1 MRVAALLPA
10 ATDIVI
16 ALGAGDQLVAVTH
29 ACTLPPG
36 LSGIPRV
43 TRSRVLGT
51 GPEVVDAQVSELS
64 SAGAPMFDL
73 DEAALVAA
81 RPDVILTQAVCEV
94 CAVREEDARAVAA
107 RMRPPPTVATL
118 GARTVD
124 GILDDCI
131 TVSRTLGIPEEGEEL
146 VAGLRSRM
154 NVVHQKLKAARAPRP
169 GVLVLEWTNPPFSA
183 GHWVPDMVRRAG
195 GIELFGETGQVSR
208 RVEYEELVGRD
219 PSMVVVAPC
228 GYRLSATIRETEELL
243 RSGQGAWMRSKTLWA
258 LDANRLTSSPG
269 PAVVHGIEVFARVMH
284 PDLFGTPSPKDA
296 TRL

>member
-29 ACTLPPG
+29 ACTLPSR
-36 LSGIPRV
+36 LSGVPRV
-43 TRSRVLGT
+43 TRSRVVGT
-51 GPEVVDAQVSELS
+51 GSQVVDAQVSELS

-94 CAVREEDARAVAA
+94 CAVREEDARAVAS
-107 RMRPPPTVATL
+107 RMRPTPVVATL

-124 GILDDCI
+124 GILDDCM
-131 TVSRTLGIPEEGEEL
+131 TVARTLGIPEEGEEL

-154 NVVHQKLKAARAPRP
+154 NVVHRTLKAAKADRP
-169 GVLVLEWTNPPFSA
+169 GVLVLEWTNPAFSA

-195 GIELFGETGQVSR
+195 GGELSGETGQLSR
-208 RVEYEELVGRD
+208 RIEYDELVGRD
-219 PSMVVVAPC
+219 PSVIVVAPC
-228 GYRLSATIRETEELL
+228 GYVLADALRETEELL
-243 RSGQGAWMRSKTLWA
+243 RAEHGAWMRYKIVWA

-269 PAVVHGIEVFARVMH
+269 PSVVHGIEVLARIMH
-284 PDLFGTPSPKDA
+284 PLLFGAPSPKDA
-296 TRL
+296 TRI